1 MFQKGLKDV
10 IAVHTKIA
18 SVDGEKG
25 ELRYRGVS
33 IGDLIATHSFEEVAY
48 FMWTGVL
55 PGESELCILNEK
67 LIAGRELPLHVVK
80 IIDALPADMPLMDAI
95 RTAVS
100 AYGHPAFKDEIIED
114 QALVLTAAL
123 PVIIALHYRN
133 QQGQS
138 IVEADPT
145 LSHTA
150 NYLWML
156 TGVLPND
163 VQVEALETYLK
174 LTMEHG
180 LNASTFAARVTIST
194 ESDLTSAITSAIGTM
209 KGPLHGGA
217 PSGVIDLLE
226 EMETLGNIR
235 PVIEAK
241 MKRGERIMGFGH
253 RIYKTEDP
261 RSVLLRDKCI
271 SMSGEDDWLDLA
283 TAAEKEIISL
293 LEEYK
298 PGRKLYTNVEY
309 YAAAIMRSIEMPP
322 ELFTPTF
329 SAARIVGWTAH
340 AIEQLSDNTIFRPQS
355 VFVGEMV
362 VLDERFHV
370 ER

>member
-10 IAVHTKIA
+10 VAVHTKIA

-25 ELRYRGVS
+25 ELRYRGVV
-33 IGDLIATHSFEEVAY
+33 IGDLISAHSFEEVAY
-48 FMWTGVL
+48 FMWYGKF
-55 PGESELCILNEK
+55 PEEKELHRLNEK
-67 LIAGRELPLHVVK
+67 LLEGRELPQHIK
-80 IIDALPADMPLMDAI
+80 IIIDAFPTDLPLMDAM

-100 AYGHPAFKDEIIED
+100 AYGHTEFKSKSIVEQGI
-114 QALVLTAAL
+114 LLTAAF
-123 PVIIALHYRN
+123 PVIIARHYRN
-133 QQGQS
+133 QQKQTV
-138 IVEADPT
+138 IQADST

-156 TGVLPND
+156 TGTMPSE

-180 LNASTFAARVTIST
+180 MNASTFAARVTIST

-226 EMETLGNIR
+226 EIGTAENIR
-235 PVIEAK
+235 PVVKEKIK
-241 MKRGERIMGFGH
+241 SGERIMGFGH

-261 RSVLLRDKCI
+261 RSILLRDKCLG
-271 SMSGEDDWLDLA
+271 MAGKDAWLDLA
-283 TAAEKEIISL
+283 TATEKEIIDL
-293 LEEYK
+293 LEVHK

-309 YAAAIMRSIEMPP
+309 YAAAIMRSIDMPS

-340 AIEQLSDNTIFRPQS
+340 AVEQLSDNVIFRPES
-355 VFVGEMV
+355 IYVGT
-362 VLDERFHV
+362 LV
-370 ER
+370 E